1 VNLLDKNNIE
11 EGYVPYN
18 GGAMTTIKN
27 LLLGNV
33 VFYHGQLYA
42 TPKYVRK
49 LKKKG
54 YGM

>member
-1 VNLLDKNNIE
+1 MDKIKIE

-18 GGAMTTIKN
+18 GGTMKTIIN
-27 LLLGNV
+27 IILGNV
-33 VFYHGQLYA
+33 VFHHGQLYA